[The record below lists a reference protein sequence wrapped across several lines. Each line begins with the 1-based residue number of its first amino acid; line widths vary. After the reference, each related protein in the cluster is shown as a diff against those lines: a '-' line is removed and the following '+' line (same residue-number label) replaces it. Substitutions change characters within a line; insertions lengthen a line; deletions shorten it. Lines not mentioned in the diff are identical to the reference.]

1 MDNYVPIRY
10 ILNNK
15 KNQEKFKT
23 VAKKYIKNDN
33 EVDAI
38 VENINDEGGYYL
50 TNIRGKKKKIFLIEE
65 LI

>member
-38 VENINDEGGYYL
+38 I
-50 TNIRGKKKKIFLIEE
+50 
-65 LI
+65 